1 MIFKV
6 ALTVLMLSFN
16 YLLVEVMSKQ
26 ETSPE
31 RVSERAMLA
40 DALRAGGL
48 DPNSRT
54 GRNVRRLIERKAAG
68 TNPVSE
74 WDVWALRGLLTFRKK
89 KNPKGE
95 G

>member
-1 MIFKV
+1 MQEKFISLLGE
-6 ALTVLMLSFN
+6 LT
-16 YLLVEVMSKQ
+16 SKHG
-26 ETSPE
+26 T
-31 RVSERAMLA
+31 LA

-54 GRNVRRLIERKAAG
+54 GRNVRRLIERKAGG

-74 WDVWALRGLLTFRKK
+74 WDVWALRGLLAFRKK